1 MHKGSP
7 ACAGQL
13 IKCHQ
18 HQKQLKFA
26 KCYNCKTKMHKNAF
40 SAALSGSAGGPLVL
54 PRCLAAAKREET
66 RRGMEKEGDGGKM
79 KGEENRTGEWRV

>member
-1 MHKGSP
+1 
-7 ACAGQL
+7 
-13 IKCHQ
+13 
-18 HQKQLKFA
+18 
-26 KCYNCKTKMHKNAF
+26 MHKNAF